1 MLKISIGLLSIVFLL
16 SSTGISFGQTQYGG
30 GYTRTPDGGYVGGDS
45 YTRTPDG
52 GYVGGNSYTRTPSGG
67 YVGGDSYTRTPS
79 GGYVGGSRKN
89 SQPFGGT
96 GRQPNLGGSYGT
108 GLQFPR

>member
-1 MLKISIGLLSIVFLL
+1 MLKVSVGLLSIVFVL

-30 GYTRTPDGGYVGGDS
+30 DYK
-45 YTRTPDG
+45 
-52 GYVGGNSYTRTPSGG
+52 RTPSGG
-67 YVGGDSYTRTPS
+67 YVGGDSYTKTPS
-79 GGYVGGSRKN
+79 GGYVGGN

-96 GRQPNLGGSYGT
+96 GLQDGLDRGHGT

>member
-1 MLKISIGLLSIVFLL
+1 MLKISVGLLSIVFVL

-30 GYTRTPDGGYVGGDS
+30 DYTRTPSGGYVGGDS
-45 YTRTPDG
+45 FTKTPSG
-52 GYVGGNSYTRTPSGG
+52 GYVGGDSYTRTPSGG

-79 GGYVGGSRKN
+79 GGYVGGN

-96 GRQPNLGGSYGT
+96 GRQDGLDRGHGT

>member
-1 MLKISIGLLSIVFLL
+1 MLKISVGLLSIVFVL

-30 GYTRTPDGGYVGGDS
+30 D
-45 YTRTPDG
+45 
-52 GYVGGNSYTRTPSGG
+52 YTRTPSGG
-67 YVGGDSYTRTPS
+67 YVGGDSFTKTPS

-96 GRQPNLGGSYGT
+96 GRQHNLGRGHGT

>member
-1 MLKISIGLLSIVFLL
+1 MLKISVGLLSIVFVL

-30 GYTRTPDGGYVGGDS
+30 D
-45 YTRTPDG
+45 
-52 GYVGGNSYTRTPSGG
+52 YTRTPSGG

-79 GGYVGGSRKN
+79 GGYVGGN

-96 GRQPNLGGSYGT
+96 GRQDGLDRGHGT

>member
-1 MLKISIGLLSIVFLL
+1 MLKISVGLLSIVFVL

-30 GYTRTPDGGYVGGDS
+30 D
-45 YTRTPDG
+45 
-52 GYVGGNSYTRTPSGG
+52 
-67 YVGGDSYTRTPS
+67 YTRTPS

>member
-30 GYTRTPDGGYVGGDS
+30 G

>member
-1 MLKISIGLLSIVFLL
+1 MLKISVGLLSIVFVL

-30 GYTRTPDGGYVGGDS
+30 DYTRTPSGGYVGGD
-45 YTRTPDG
+45 
-52 GYVGGNSYTRTPSGG
+52 SYTRTPSGG

-79 GGYVGGSRKN
+79 GGYVGSSRKN

-96 GRQPNLGGSYGT
+96 GLQNGLDRGHGT